1 MKAKTDITVSLI
13 HNKCGGLSCDQCND
27 EREAAAEEIVLL
39 RREIERLKI
48 ILRETAETLMIEA
61 Q

>member
-1 MKAKTDITVSLI
+1 MSTPDITVSLI

-27 EREAAAEEIVLL
+27 EREAAAEEIILL
-39 RREIERLKI
+39 RRENERIKAA
-48 ILRETAETLMIEA
+48 LREAAEALMHAA